1 MRDMLIAEAPMEDF
15 CLVSESCLGGQKFY
29 GVLES
34 YTEARKLLRSLGT
47 DSAFSSLAEDVALL
61 VLFVSINVNVE
72 EH

>member
-1 MRDMLIAEAPMEDF
+1 MVIAEAPMEDF

-29 GVLES
+29 GLES

-61 VLFVSINVNVE
+61 VLFGSINVNVE
-72 EH
+72 QH